1 MTEPKRLNWTNTIV
15 LAGVHLAAIFAIVY
29 LAVFHASLWTVGLG
43 VLWAALCGLSITAGY
58 HRLFAHGTYEAR
70 APVRALFLLFG
81 AAAVQNS
88 ALKWAGDH
96 RIHHARVDHDEDP
109 YNIKRGFWWAHIGWV
124 LFKGPSV
131 DEAVTKDLRQDVLV
145 RLQHRFYIPIAVI
158 MGVAVPAALGT
169 CWGDPIGAVLVAG
182 FLRLAVLWHG
192 AFSVNS
198 VAHMLGGQPF
208 SKRTSARDSMLTA
221 LISLGEG
228 YHNFHHRFKSDYRN
242 GIRWYHF
249 DPTKWFVWS
258 LSKVG
263 LARNLRRVARDVIEQ
278 ARREVLAST

>member
-1 MTEPKRLNWTNTIV
+1 MTAPKRLNWTNTIV
-15 LAGVHLAAIFAIVY
+15 LASVHLAAIFAIVY

-58 HRLFAHGTYEAR
+58 HRLFAHRTYEAR
-70 APVRALFLLFG
+70 APVRAFYLLFG

-88 ALKWAGDH
+88 ALKWSADH
-96 RIHHARVDHDEDP
+96 RVHHARETHDEDP

-124 LFKGPSV
+124 LFKGPDV
-131 DEAVTKDLRQDVLV
+131 DENVTKDLRQDVLV
-145 RLQHRFYIPIAVI
+145 RLQHRYYIPIAVV
-158 MGVAVPAALGT
+158 MGVAVPAALGA

-182 FLRLAVLWHG
+182 FLRLAVLWQA

-198 VAHMLGGQPF
+198 VAHTLGGQPF

-228 YHNFHHRFKSDYRN
+228 YHNFHHRFKWDYRN

>member
-1 MTEPKRLNWTNTIV
+1 M
-15 LAGVHLAAIFAIVY
+15 
-29 LAVFHASLWTVGLG
+29 
-43 VLWAALCGLSITAGY
+43 
-58 HRLFAHGTYEAR
+58 
-70 APVRALFLLFG
+70 
-81 AAAVQNS
+81 
-88 ALKWAGDH
+88 
-96 RIHHARVDHDEDP
+96 
-109 YNIKRGFWWAHIGWV
+109 
-124 LFKGPSV
+124 
-131 DEAVTKDLRQDVLV
+131 
-145 RLQHRFYIPIAVI
+145 
-158 MGVAVPAALGT
+158 
-169 CWGDPIGAVLVAG
+169 AG
-182 FLRLAVLWHG
+182 FLRLAVLWQA

-198 VAHMLGGQPF
+198 VAHTLGGQPF

-228 YHNFHHRFKSDYRN
+228 YHNFHHRFKWDYRN